1 MDARETT
8 TNNADLWT
16 RFLADQWRAW
26 LDPLGLF
33 VSREGDPARAIAE
46 ATAANVAS
54 LLTVLVGQPIERLYV
69 ANAPEVTR
77 FVQETAIAPES
88 VEIPPQY
95 AYAPPTADVARAA
108 AMRPNRAS
116 EVAAAGAF

>member
-16 RFLADQWRAW
+16 RFLADQWRAV

-33 VSREGDPARAIAE
+33 VSREGDPAHAIAE

-54 LLTVLVGQPIERLYV
+54 LLTLIVGQPIERMYE
-69 ANAPEVTR
+69 ANAPQVTR
-77 FVQETAIAPES
+77 FVQEAAIAPES

-95 AYAPPTADVARAA
+95 AYVPPAEAQARAA
-108 AMRPNRAS
+108 YLRPNRAS
-116 EVAAAGAF
+116 EVASAGAF